1 MQRAKPPE
9 TRPWQVEIE
18 CRPGKLRGDQQPD
31 RESGGY
37 VVTFP
42 DLPYGVTQG
51 DHLADAQDMARDLL
65 ITVLCDLMKRNE
77 PIPEPMARRGRSRKP
92 VTLPLLESLKVRLYE
107 EWRESSLKK
116 SELARRLGVPQSNL
130 MRIVDL
136 RHKGRLDAVERGF
149 EAVGKQIR
157 LEVA

>member
-1 MQRAKPPE
+1 MLTYYARF
-9 TRPWQVEIE
+9 
-18 CRPGKLRGDQQPD
+18 QPD

-51 DHLADAQDMARDLL
+51 DSLEDAQDMARDLL
-65 ITVLCDLMKRNE
+65 ITVLSDLMKRNE
-77 PIPEPMARRGRSRKP
+77 PIPEPMARRGRFRKP
-92 VTLPLLESLKVRLYE
+92 VPLPLLESLKVRLYQ
-107 EWRESSLKK
+107 EWRGSALKK
-116 SELARRLGVPQSNL
+116 SELARRRGVPQSNL

-149 EAVGKQIR
+149 RAVGKQIR

>member
-1 MQRAKPPE
+1 MLTYYARF
-9 TRPWQVEIE
+9 
-18 CRPGKLRGDQQPD
+18 QPD

-51 DHLADAQDMARDLL
+51 DDLEDAQEMARDLL
-65 ITVLCDLMKRNE
+65 ITVLSDLMKRNE
-77 PIPEPMARRGRSRKP
+77 PIPEPMARRGRFRKQ